1 MNKKEL
7 EQLKKLDKKIDK
19 LLVRVK
25 TRQSIIE
32 VIDDFIKQETMI
44 RTDDTIRLLVDLK
57 KEIKSLK

>member
-44 RTDDTIRLLVDLK
+44 RTDDKIRLLVDLK
-57 KEIKSLK
+57 KEIKLLK

>member
-57 KEIKSLK
+57 KEIKLLK